1 VADTKNERAFVF
13 VSSHEVC
20 MKKPIRFLA
29 PLAVAALLLTACGG
43 GDPYVPGSGSPTG
56 GPTTK
61 GTFTSI
67 VSFGDSLSDIGTYA
81 PATAIPGTNGTAFFG
96 GRFTTNLNDLTSP
109 SLPSIGKIW
118 VDDLATA
125 LSTQAVPIIVTPAM
139 VGFGAQSQTCPAALQ
154 SPTLAATCTGYG
166 QGGARVT
173 DPNGIGHSSGFLTVP
188 VKTQIAN
195 HLTAHPAGF
204 TANDLIFVFAGHN
217 DLLVQL
223 TTFATTAAQIQAQ
236 AASGAITAD
245 QANALLFQAQ
255 TVAQAAMKQA
265 AQELAGYVRTEIVA
279 KGGTYVVVMS
289 MVDFTI
295 TPRFSSVDDATKVVI
310 KGLGDVFNLWLREG
324 LTGQPVRWIDTNA
337 TLYSWLANPSSVG
350 LTNITTPSCD
360 AAKVGILTGGLIT
373 DGTSLFCNGTAGA
386 PFNTLTAG
394 ADITSWLFAD
404 TIHPTVKGHQLLSDE
419 LVKQLRAAGW
429 IN

>member
-125 LSTQAVPIIVTPAM
+125 LSTL
-139 VGFGAQSQTCPAALQ
+139 F
-154 SPTLAATCTGYG
+154 
-166 QGGARVT
+166 R
-173 DPNGIGHSSGFLTVP
+173 SS
-188 VKTQIAN
+188 
-195 HLTAHPAGF
+195 
-204 TANDLIFVFAGHN
+204 
-217 DLLVQL
+217 
-223 TTFATTAAQIQAQ
+223 
-236 AASGAITAD
+236 S
-245 QANALLFQAQ
+245 
-255 TVAQAAMKQA
+255 
-265 AQELAGYVRTEIVA
+265 R
-279 KGGTYVVVMS
+279 
-289 MVDFTI
+289 
-295 TPRFSSVDDATKVVI
+295 R
-310 KGLGDVFNLWLREG
+310 
-324 LTGQPVRWIDTNA
+324 RW
-337 TLYSWLANPSSVG
+337 
-350 LTNITTPSCD
+350 
-360 AAKVGILTGGLIT
+360 
-373 DGTSLFCNGTAGA
+373 
-386 PFNTLTAG
+386 
-394 ADITSWLFAD
+394 
-404 TIHPTVKGHQLLSDE
+404 
-419 LVKQLRAAGW
+419 
-429 IN
+429 